1 MEYAHKNSVIVEPTG
16 ITIND
21 FLIDDEKLLAYFL
34 ELQEKQ
40 NLNSSQLRD
49 KIIHLLFLGYLADN
63 SVKIDK
69 KVDYV
74 ESSFSKLK
82 QDLQHQIEFDFS
94 TSMKDKIDDFLG
106 ADGSFTKE
114 LLETFGT
121 DGAYSQKINELME
134 EYREQIDS
142 MLDHENEN
150 SPFRK
155 LEKSL
160 EEKFNTVSTF
170 MAIQEGM
177 KKVEEKST
185 QKGAKF
191 EDYVA
196 LILADSSP
204 FFNCNFQNT
213 SSISG
218 ISGAKNSK
226 KGDFVLTEK
235 DTNKKIVIEAKNLSK
250 DPTTKQ
256 ILEYSRIALQ
266 NRAASYCVY
275 IYCDS
280 DDFTIPE
287 AGMFNEL
294 SKDILFITLSESDT
308 HEAQQRMIRLGCSW
322 ALQRIKA
329 DDVVDIELNEKLTKL
344 QNTLSTHLVTV
355 KTVKN
360 NSKAIT
366 VACSNMITDLEVDL
380 GLKEKK
386 KDKDE
391 S

>member
-1 MEYAHKNSVIVEPTG
+1 MEYVHKNSVIVEPTG

-40 NLNSSQLRD
+40 NLNSSQLSN

-63 SVKIDK
+63 SVKIDE

-82 QDLQHQIEFDFS
+82 QDLQHQIESNFS
-94 TSMKDKIDDFLG
+94 TSMKDKINAFLG
-106 ADGSFTKE
+106 TEGSFTKE
-114 LLETFGT
+114 LMETFGT
-121 DGAYSQKINELME
+121 EGTHSQKIDELMK
-134 EYREQIDS
+134 EYKDQIES
-142 MLDHENEN
+142 LLDNESDD
-150 SPFRK
+150 SPFKK

-160 EEKFNTVSTF
+160 EEKFNSVSMF
-170 MAIQEGM
+170 MAAQDGM

-196 LILADSSP
+196 SILADSSQ
-204 FFNCNFQNT
+204 FLNCNFQNT
-213 SSISG
+213 SGIAG

-235 DTNKKIVIEAKNLSK
+235 DSGKKIVIEAKNLAK

-256 ILEYSRIALQ
+256 ILEYSRIALE
-266 NRAASYCVY
+266 NRVANYCVY
-275 IYCDS
+275 VYSDS
-280 DDFTIPE
+280 DDTTIPE

-294 SKDILFITLSESDT
+294 TKDILFVTVSESDT

-329 DDVVDIELNEKLTKL
+329 NNDSDVELNEKLSKL
-344 QNTLSTHLVTV
+344 QNTLSTHLGAV

-366 VACSNMITDLEVDL
+366 VACSSMIADLEVDL

-386 KDKDE
+386 QEKAE
-391 S
+391 